1 MFTIVE
7 IIKINALIARAL
19 IFIIEA
25 GFLYIQL
32 ITCCMET
39 IQFERLQLPAIMLKR
54 CCFDLRKG

>member
-7 IIKINALIARAL
+7 IIKINALIAQVL

-25 GFLYIQL
+25 GFLYIRL
-32 ITCCMET
+32 ITRCMET